1 MSTPV
6 ASPSETAP
14 TPRVLTPL
22 ALYHSTIGK
31 KVAMAVTGIA
41 LWGYVVFHMLGN
53 LKIFTGARHFDEY
66 AAFLREIGKP
76 ILDHGWFLWGARSV
90 LLASVVI
97 HIVAATQLSIRNANA
112 RKASY
117 TKTEIVQASYAS
129 RTMRW
134 GGVII
139 LLFVIYH
146 VLHLTTG
153 TLHND
158 FHHGAPYGNVVAG
171 FQFWWVSAA
180 YILAVIAVGLHLYHG
195 TWSMFQTL
203 GRNRP
208 GLDPYIRRFSQA
220 LAVVVT
226 LGYIAVPVGVMTGV
240 VS

>member
-1 MSTPV
+1 MAVSTVVMTPV
-6 ASPSETAP
+6 T
-14 TPRVLTPL
+14 
-22 ALYHSTIGK
+22 LYRSTIGK
-31 KVAMAVTGIA
+31 KVAMAVTGLI
-41 LWGYVVFHMLGN
+41 LWGYVIFHMLGN
-53 LKIFTGARHFDEY
+53 LKIFTGGRHFDEY
-66 AAFLREIGKP
+66 AAFLREVGAP
-76 ILDHGWFLWGARSV
+76 ILGREWFLWTARAV
-90 LLASVVI
+90 LFSSVVI
-97 HIVAATQLSIRNANA
+97 HIVAATQLSVRNANA
-112 RKASY
+112 RRNDY

-153 TLHND
+153 TLHPS
-158 FHHGAPYGNVVAG
+158 FRRGAAYSNVVAG

-180 YILAVIAVGLHLYHG
+180 YIVAVIAVGAHLYHG

-208 GLDPYIRRFSQA
+208 GLDPYIRRFSQL
-220 LAVVVT
+220 LAIAVT
-226 LGYIAVPVGVMTGV
+226 VGYISVPIGVMTGV

>member
-1 MSTPV
+1 MTPV
-6 ASPSETAP
+6 T
-14 TPRVLTPL
+14 
-22 ALYHSTIGK
+22 LYRSTIGK
-31 KVAMAVTGIA
+31 KVAMAVTGII

-53 LKIFTGARHFDEY
+53 LKVFTGDQHFDAY
-66 AAFLREIGKP
+66 AGFIREVGSP
-76 ILDHGWFLWGARSV
+76 VLDHQWFLWAARTV

-112 RKASY
+112 RRNDY
-117 TKTEIVQASYAS
+117 TRAEIVSASYAS

-158 FHHGAPYGNVVAG
+158 FHHGAVYDNVVAG
-171 FQFWWVSAA
+171 FQIWYVTAA
-180 YILAVIAVGLHLYHG
+180 YTVAVIAVGAHLYHG

-208 GLDPYIRRFSQA
+208 GLDPYIRRFSQG

-226 LGYIAVPVGVMTGV
+226 IGYLAVPFGVMTGI